1 MDAIQVLLNRVSVGK
16 LKDPAPS
23 EAQRNTMFR
32 AALRAADHGCLKPW
46 RFLTIE
52 GEAMDQLGSLFLK
65 AAQTLDP
72 DLSEAQ
78 SSKYLNMPKR
88 APLIVVA
95 IARNIDHPKVPPL
108 EQEMATAAAVQN
120 MITAA
125 FAQGVG
131 AYWRTGPLAEN
142 PIVKEGLGLSTE
154 ETLVGFIYLGTP
166 AITPKTAPTS
176 DIENF
181 FKPWQGSYCQ
191 G

>member
-1 MDAIQVLLNRVSVGK
+1 MDAIEALLNRVSVGK
-16 LKDPAPS
+16 LKEPAPS
-23 EAQRNTMFR
+23 QAQRDRMFR

-52 GEAMDQLGSLFLK
+52 GQALGELGSLFLK
-65 AAQTLDP
+65 AAKTQTP
-72 DLSEAQ
+72 DLDETQ

-95 IARNIDHPKVPPL
+95 ISRNLEHPKVPPL

-125 FAQGVG
+125 YAQGIG
-131 AYWRTGPLAEN
+131 AYWRTGPMAEN
-142 PIVKEGLGLSTE
+142 PVVKEGLGLAID

-166 AITPKTAPTS
+166 AITPKTAPKP

-181 FKPWQGSYCQ
+181 FKPWQG
-191 G
+191 